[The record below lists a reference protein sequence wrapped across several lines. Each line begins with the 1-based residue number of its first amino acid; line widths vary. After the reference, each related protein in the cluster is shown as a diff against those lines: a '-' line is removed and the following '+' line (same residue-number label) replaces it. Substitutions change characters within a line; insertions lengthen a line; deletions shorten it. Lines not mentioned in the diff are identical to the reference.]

1 MSSPPFSKR
10 GCPMKSISSAIKYR
24 DFLSKRKLDNRIRG
38 ACNVTKREQL
48 GCCIYRW
55 PSQEKRRRLY
65 SRPVKIADTALA
77 HSLSRQGEP
86 LPAVDAHNTIP
97 SIDTQLTNSCHKSIQ
112 HIVTRST
119 FSVNYPLVQALSP
132 PG

>member
-1 MSSPPFSKR
+1 M
-10 GCPMKSISSAIKYR
+10 
-24 DFLSKRKLDNRIRG
+24 
-38 ACNVTKREQL
+38 TKREQL

-119 FSVNYPLVQALSP
+119 FSVNYQLVQALSP